1 MHGGLGYGHS
11 KQRAMLEMSSPNSLG
26 NLLDDLRL
34 QKEKQ
39 HTLDTLRLAS
49 RRSLLLCV
57 PLLLLCAWV
66 WLRTGSESGAGAG
79 AGAGATGAAS
89 TERRIHC
96 FFLLDRTGSMSS
108 IRSAVLGG
116 FNDFLTRQQAQPG
129 SMWMTLAQFNSAAPF
144 ELRFESRDVHAVAP
158 LDSFDPS
165 GTTPL
170 YDALAML
177 IEHAAKAEAAE
188 EREVVIAVFTDGKE
202 NASRKFSR
210 DQARS
215 SARSLPPIA
224 APPIAAPPCAERA
237 VRACCSY
244 ASGVSDDRAEAGG
257 GVVLRLSGR
266 EPGLVRGLA
275 RPRHVARSDVQL

>member
-39 HTLDTLRLAS
+39 HTYESLRLAS
-49 RRSLLLCV
+49 RRGLLMCV
-57 PLLLLCAWV
+57 PMLLLCAWV
-66 WLRTGSESGAGAG
+66 WLRTGGAGASG
-79 AGAGATGAAS
+79 ASAGATAS
-89 TERRIHC
+89 AERRIHC

-116 FNDFLTRQQAQPG
+116 FNDFLTQQQAQPG
-129 SMWMTLAQFNSAAPF
+129 SMSMTLAQFNSDQPF
-144 ELRFESRDVHAVAP
+144 ELRFDSRDIHAVAP
-158 LDSFDPS
+158 LESFVPS

-177 IEHAAKAEAAE
+177 IEHAAKAEAAS

-210 DQARS
+210 DQAR
-215 SARSLPPIA
+215 
-224 APPIAAPPCAERA
+224 
-237 VRACCSY
+237 
-244 ASGVSDDRAEAGG
+244 
-257 GVVLRLSGR
+257 
-266 EPGLVRGLA
+266 
-275 RPRHVARSDVQL
+275 

>member
-1 MHGGLGYGHS
+1 MSHGGLGYGGHGGYGHS

-39 HTLDTLRLAS
+39 HTYESLRLAS
-49 RRSLLLCV
+49 RRGLLMRV
-57 PLLLLCAWV
+57 PMLLLCAWV
-66 WLRTGSESGAGAG
+66 WLRTGGAGASG
-79 AGAGATGAAS
+79 ASGASAGATAS
-89 TERRIHC
+89 AERRIHC

-116 FNDFLTRQQAQPG
+116 FNDFLTQQQAQPG
-129 SMWMTLAQFNSAAPF
+129 SMSMTLAQFNSDQPF
-144 ELRFESRDVHAVAP
+144 ELRFDSRDIHAVAP
-158 LDSFDPS
+158 LESFVPS

-177 IEHAAKAEAAE
+177 IEHAAKAEAAS

-210 DQARS
+210 DQAR
-215 SARSLPPIA
+215 
-224 APPIAAPPCAERA
+224 
-237 VRACCSY
+237 
-244 ASGVSDDRAEAGG
+244 
-257 GVVLRLSGR
+257 
-266 EPGLVRGLA
+266 
-275 RPRHVARSDVQL
+275 